1 VIRTVLGDIPA
12 EELGAT
18 DYHEHA
24 FQVSALLPGD
34 ELDDEAASAAE
45 LEQLRDSGFAAMID
59 PTPVGLGRRS
69 GALARIS
76 AKLSLAVVAS
86 TGMHRDAHYGAS
98 HWLFSLGE
106 RELGAL
112 FTAEIEVGVLA
123 SDDDRGSGVAA
134 APSGAPV
141 RAGLIKTGIDYWRI
155 TAQERKTLAAAAA
168 AHRRTNAPIMVHLE
182 SGSAAHE
189 VVGLLTDLGVGADAI
204 VLAHIDRNP
213 DPELHASLARAG
225 AYLGY
230 DGFARSRQWPDS
242 VLLECLR
249 AAASAG
255 AAERILIGGDVARRT
270 RYVAYG
276 GMPGLRYLGERVVR
290 RLREAAG
297 DELAELVLVR
307 NPARLLGRF

>member
-12 EELGAT
+12 EQLGAT

-24 FQVSALLPGD
+24 FQVSPLLPGD

-86 TGMHRDAHYGAS
+86 TGMHRDAHYGAN

-168 AHRRTNAPIMVHLE
+168 AHRGTNAPIMVHLE

-189 VVGLLTDLGVGADAI
+189 VVDLLTDLGVGADAI

-230 DGFARSRQWPDS
+230 DGFARPRQWPDS
-242 VLLECLR
+242 VLLECLG

-255 AAERILIGGDVARRT
+255 AAERILLGGDVARRT

-290 RLREAAG
+290 RLRDAVG